1 MSLDQIFEAVVCMEQ
16 NPFKV
21 WDLIEKHYKKNFFE
35 NVIIKRYATI
45 FENKDETDFVQLM
58 NDIRA
63 RVNMDVAH
71 VTK

>member
-1 MSLDQIFEAVVCMEQ
+1 MEQ